1 MFNILII
8 GANGQL
14 GMEIKSLAGDYPYR
28 FTYTDREMVDV
39 TRVES
44 IKSFVKDRDFNLII
58 NCSAYT
64 AVDRAEEER
73 ELSYMVNGLGVKN
86 LAEVSREFNISLI
99 HISTDY
105 IFRWREFKDP
115 YVGTMI
121 PPKFQKRYIIGREV
135 KLGRGADWPL
145 EKDY

>member
-58 NCSAYT
+58 NAQ
-64 AVDRAEEER
+64 
-73 ELSYMVNGLGVKN
+73 
-86 LAEVSREFNISLI
+86 
-99 HISTDY
+99 HI
-105 IFRWREFKDP
+105 
-115 YVGTMI
+115 
-121 PPKFQKRYIIGREV
+121 Q
-135 KLGRGADWPL
+135 L
-145 EKDY
+145 

>member
-86 LAEVSREFNISLI
+86 LAEVSREFNISLYT
-99 HISTDY
+99 HLHRTTYLVERVQNFLEMDY
-105 IFRWREFKDP
+105 PNSKNLFCGGVNWGGELA
-115 YVGTMI
+115 
-121 PPKFQKRYIIGREV
+121 
-135 KLGRGADWPL
+135 LGRF
-145 EKDY
+145 

>member
-1 MFNILII
+1 MFNIWII
-8 GANGQL
+8 GATGQL
-14 GMEIKSLAGDYPYR
+14 GMEIKSLPGDYPYR

-105 IFRWREFKDP
+105 IFSGESSRP
-115 YVGTMI
+115 YVEDDT
-121 PPKFQKRYIIGREV
+121 PNPKNIYGERRRLIWRGRF
-135 KLGRGADWPL
+135 GPL
-145 EKDY
+145 EEDY